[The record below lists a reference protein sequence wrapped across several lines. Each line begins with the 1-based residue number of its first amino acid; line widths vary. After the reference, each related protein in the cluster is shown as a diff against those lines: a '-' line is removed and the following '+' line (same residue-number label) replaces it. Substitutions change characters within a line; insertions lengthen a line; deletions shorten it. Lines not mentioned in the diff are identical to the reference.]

1 MKMVILAHIMLNI
14 NEKFNDHNLKNGN
27 DAFVMWGNL

>member
-14 NEKFNDHNLKNGN
+14 NEKFNDHNLKNEN
-27 DAFVMWGNL
+27 RAC